1 GEFILVV
8 DAPLATCPRRPADG
22 SFALVNS
29 GPNPRIYKMN
39 VSERG
44 KDLGPPAAVPG
55 ASTVPAVGAAGK
67 NGNGVLVNRDG
78 GFEFQRR
85 LYCPRCQLQVA
96 YETRPGE
103 GQKGDVTFVLPGA
116 LSDVQNKVPSEAFG
130 EPAVTSAG
138 SLTSEPSRSTA

>member
-1 GEFILVV
+1 MV

-22 SFALVNS
+22 SFALVNA

-44 KDLGPPAAVPG
+44 KDLGPPAVVPG

-78 GFEFQRR
+78 GFEFQRECPVEMLLDRHAETCTRHPAGR

-116 LSDVQNKVPSEAFG
+116 SSSWHTLLPYSF
-130 EPAVTSAG
+130 PAQ
-138 SLTSEPSRSTA
+138 L